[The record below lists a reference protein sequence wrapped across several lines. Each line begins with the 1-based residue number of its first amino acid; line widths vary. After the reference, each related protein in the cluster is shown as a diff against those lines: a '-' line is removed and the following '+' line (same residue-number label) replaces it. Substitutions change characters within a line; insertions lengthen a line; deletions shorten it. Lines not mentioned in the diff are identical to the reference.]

1 MKVLCIAIL
10 ASIGSAALLAQ
21 TPTQPP
27 ALASHASELGYSYS
41 LPTEWEVVATPSTL
55 ADVKQQQSQNATSDD
70 EKKGVA
76 CVQLSLTARHGEP
89 ASVVV
94 VMELPFGCFGQT
106 MSDKDLPGFA
116 QGASEGIKQSFDVS
130 EPVYGSYTLGSH
142 SMWAERA
149 KGTPKG
155 HPELPYTVEIACILL
170 KKGAVCWM
178 AMAADDASLQIF
190 EKSPV
195 VLEGEAPA
203 ALVPPA
209 AFDKKPTS

>member
-1 MKVLCIAIL
+1 MKAFLSSIL
-10 ASIGSAALLAQ
+10 AVIGSATLLAQ
-21 TPTQPP
+21 TPPP
-27 ALASHASELGYSYS
+27 TAALAPHSSDLGYIYS
-41 LPTEWEVVATPSTL
+41 LPSEWEVVATPSTL
-55 ADVKQQQSQNATSDD
+55 ADVKQQQSQNATSED

-76 CVQLSLTARHGEP
+76 CVQLSLTARHGDP

-94 VMELPFGCFGQT
+94 VMELPFACFGQT

-130 EPVYGSYTLGSH
+130 DPVYGSYTLGSH

-155 HPELPYTVEIACILL
+155 HPELPYTVEIACSLL

-178 AMAADDASLQIF
+178 AMEADDASRQIF
-190 EKSPV
+190 EQSPV
-195 VLEGEAPA
+195 ALEGEAPA
-203 ALVPPA
+203 ALVPPS
-209 AFDKKPTS
+209 AFDKKPAS